1 MQAVAAELGVAVPP
15 LRGAPAGDA
24 HGRGHVGD
32 GSTGLDAPA
41 EQESTLRG
49 EWGVTVRQE
58 NLRGSVLASSPA
70 HLLPE
75 VSSFV
80 DPYRVTNVHERN
92 T

>member
-1 MQAVAAELGVAVPP
+1 
-15 LRGAPAGDA
+15 
-24 HGRGHVGD
+24 VGD

-92 T
+92 I